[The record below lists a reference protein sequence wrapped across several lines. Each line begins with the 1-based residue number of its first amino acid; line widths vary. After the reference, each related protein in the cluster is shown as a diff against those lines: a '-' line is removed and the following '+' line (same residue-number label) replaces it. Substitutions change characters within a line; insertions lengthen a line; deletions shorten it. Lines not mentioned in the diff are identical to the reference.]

1 MAGGKNCSVIFI
13 GNDYTP
19 TRSIENVWNGNK
31 TNWPIFSSIK
41 HNFMVPP
48 GDLPRRMFLSFIP
61 PIGERYRHV
70 HVDFVGPSIALL
82 LMAGMLHYGH
92 ASKLPSSA
100 ANRSP
105 TEVLLLYTVFMPIA
119 VYILGRLAKAVVTFT
134 EMFALL
140 GYGLFGH
147 VFTFAV
153 SLLFCDEESN
163 VFFFLCLTVFGGLSA
178 LRVALV
184 LLASIPVPAARL
196 LVCSFTATV
205 QLLSLVFLHFAY
217 MHRTF
222 VYGAAAIQT
231 ATV

>member
-48 GDLPRRMFLSFIP
+48 GDLPRRMFFLFIP

-140 GYGLFGH
+140 GYGL
-147 VFTFAV
+147 
-153 SLLFCDEESN
+153 
-163 VFFFLCLTVFGGLSA
+163 SA

-222 VYGAAAIQT
+222 V
-231 ATV
+231 